1 VLRRHGIAGHFQGL
15 DLERFPHDIG
25 TLGRYDKVFDQ
36 LPRAKQPWSPLSVEE
51 ALRGL
56 AATGLSVTT

>member
-1 VLRRHGIAGHFQGL
+1 
-15 DLERFPHDIG
+15 
-25 TLGRYDKVFDQ
+25 
-36 LPRAKQPWSPLSVEE
+36 LPRAKQPWSHLSVEE